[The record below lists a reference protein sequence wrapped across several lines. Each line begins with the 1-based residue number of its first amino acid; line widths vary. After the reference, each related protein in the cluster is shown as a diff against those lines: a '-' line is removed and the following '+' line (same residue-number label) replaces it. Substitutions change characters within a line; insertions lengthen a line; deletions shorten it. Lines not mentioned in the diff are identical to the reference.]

1 MAIRPEEISSIL
13 KKQLQE
19 FQMEVEVS
27 SVGSVLSVGDGIA
40 RVWGLQDAMS
50 NELLEFPNGLY
61 GIALN
66 LEEENIGC
74 VLLGPYDQVKEGDPV
89 KRTGRIVEVPVGEAL
104 IGRVVNPLGQ
114 PLDGR
119 GEINATKFRP
129 IESEAPGI
137 VDRRGV
143 HEPLQ
148 TGLKAIDSLVPIGRG
163 QRELIIGDRQ
173 TGKTSLAVDT
183 IINQRGEDVIC
194 IYVAI
199 GQKAS
204 TVAGVVNVLKEY
216 GAMDYTIVVA
226 ATASEPA
233 PLLYIAPYAGC
244 AMGEEFMYQGK
255 HVLIVYDD
263 LTKHAAAYREL
274 SLLLRRPPGR
284 EAFPGDVFYLHSR
297 LLERSAKLSD
307 ELGGGSLTA
316 LPIVETQAGDI
327 SAYIPT
333 NVISIT
339 DGQIFLESDL
349 FYSGIRPAISVG
361 RSVSRVGGSAQIPA
375 MKQVAGPLRLDLSQY
390 RELAAFAQFGSDLDR
405 ATRARLTRGE
415 RVTEILKQGE
425 HVPMPIEE
433 QVVSIFAATNG
444 YLDDIATENVGKF
457 EQGLLN
463 YMRNQKADLL
473 SAIKNEGKMS
483 GERLAELRQAVEELR
498 SSLPTKGATMAGQS
512 MRHIKRRINSIN
524 SIQQITRAMEMVAA
538 SKLRRAQQR
547 VNSSRPFTQGLS
559 QVLAQLVASE
569 ASSYGQRA
577 LGDLHPLLALREGD
591 KVCYLVVTSDQG
603 LAGGSIQISPGMWN
617 ASWQRIPVLVSQ

>member
-199 GQKAS
+199 GQK
-204 TVAGVVNVLKEY
+204 GL
-216 GAMDYTIVVA
+216 
-226 ATASEPA
+226 
-233 PLLYIAPYAGC
+233 
-244 AMGEEFMYQGK
+244 
-255 HVLIVYDD
+255 H
-263 LTKHAAAYREL
+263 
-274 SLLLRRPPGR
+274 RRR
-284 EAFPGDVFYLHSR
+284 CS
-297 LLERSAKLSD
+297 
-307 ELGGGSLTA
+307 
-316 LPIVETQAGDI
+316 
-327 SAYIPT
+327 
-333 NVISIT
+333 
-339 DGQIFLESDL
+339 
-349 FYSGIRPAISVG
+349 
-361 RSVSRVGGSAQIPA
+361 
-375 MKQVAGPLRLDLSQY
+375 
-390 RELAAFAQFGSDLDR
+390 
-405 ATRARLTRGE
+405 
-415 RVTEILKQGE
+415 
-425 HVPMPIEE
+425 
-433 QVVSIFAATNG
+433 
-444 YLDDIATENVGKF
+444 
-457 EQGLLN
+457 
-463 YMRNQKADLL
+463 
-473 SAIKNEGKMS
+473 
-483 GERLAELRQAVEELR
+483 
-498 SSLPTKGATMAGQS
+498 
-512 MRHIKRRINSIN
+512 
-524 SIQQITRAMEMVAA
+524 
-538 SKLRRAQQR
+538 
-547 VNSSRPFTQGLS
+547 
-559 QVLAQLVASE
+559 
-569 ASSYGQRA
+569 
-577 LGDLHPLLALREGD
+577 
-591 KVCYLVVTSDQG
+591 
-603 LAGGSIQISPGMWN
+603 
-617 ASWQRIPVLVSQ
+617 